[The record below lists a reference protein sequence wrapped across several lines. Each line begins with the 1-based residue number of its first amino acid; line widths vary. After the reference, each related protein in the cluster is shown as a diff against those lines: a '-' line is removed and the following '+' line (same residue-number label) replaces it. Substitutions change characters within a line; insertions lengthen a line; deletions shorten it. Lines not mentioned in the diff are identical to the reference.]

1 LLTVGTAADM
11 CLGAML
17 MVSGGDMNTSA
28 PNYPGNQVPPPAPWY
43 YHSDSS
49 FITGLGVV
57 LLVFGGAITHNHTV
71 PLIGLGLMVLAHWF
85 D

>member
-1 LLTVGTAADM
+1 
-11 CLGAML
+11 
-17 MVSGGDMNTSA
+17 MNTPA
-28 PNYPGNQVPPPAPWY
+28 PNPYPGQYRQPSPPAD

-57 LLVFGGAITHNHTV
+57 LLVIGGAITHNHTV
-71 PLIGLGLMVLAHWF
+71 PLIGLGLIILAHWF